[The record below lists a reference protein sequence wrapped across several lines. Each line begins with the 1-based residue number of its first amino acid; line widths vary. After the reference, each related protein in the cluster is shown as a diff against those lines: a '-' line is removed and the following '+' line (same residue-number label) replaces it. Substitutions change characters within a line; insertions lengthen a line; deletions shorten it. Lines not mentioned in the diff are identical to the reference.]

1 MPAKKQVSRV
11 MAPSQCA
18 SAGGVRL
25 PAPGPIIA
33 VVGGGSSV
41 RLLPKATR
49 HYPDRYNRQEERGRS
64 ERCRFR
70 QDRPLPNRHRRP
82 G

>member
-1 MPAKKQVSRV
+1 MPAQKQVLRV

-25 PAPGPIIA
+25 LTPRPIIA

-41 RLLPKATR
+41 RLLPKAAR
-49 HYPDRYNRQEERGRS
+49 HYPDRYNRQVERGRS
-64 ERCRFR
+64 ISPPHSRWT
-70 QDRPLPNRHRRP
+70 
-82 G
+82 